1 MRQSEKRILSSVLS
15 FLILLSALFIF
26 VYLLKPVYIETQSL
40 RAEVLKRND
49 FIENQKLLIDQFK
62 NLNQDYENQ
71 KNYQETFNLI
81 LPNSPSVAEALLQI
95 SGLLNNNNLNLI
107 SFNVGK
113 PVLLNKN
120 QTTTNSFIKSIGS
133 FNVNFKITGEY
144 SNFKN
149 FLNQL
154 ETNIR
159 LSSIKTININQFVNF
174 DEKNKNPQK
183 TLMYDIDITF
193 YYQSE

>member
-71 KNYQETFNLI
+71 KNYQEMFNLI

-120 QTTTNSFIKSIGS
+120 QTTTNSFIKPIGS

-183 TLMYDIDITF
+183 TLVYDIDITF